1 MITAIKN
8 ILLLSAVAISTVVSG
23 QDNDPKAKKVLDE
36 LSKKTQAF
44 STITASFT
52 STLENKQAGM
62 EVTQEG
68 TIKLKGTKFNLVL
81 DDYLILSDGYAT
93 WTVAAADNEVYIDDA
108 SALTGGDI
116 NPTELFT
123 LWEKGFKYNHKGEVN
138 VGGTTCHHIN
148 LYPLKP
154 QEKNYHTIRLY
165 IDKAGME
172 IKKVVVMGKSGDI
185 YTYVVKSFTPNN
197 GMDEKLFVFDKSK
210 YPGISVIDNRL

>member
-108 SALTGGDI
+108 
-116 NPTELFT
+116 
-123 LWEKGFKYNHKGEVN
+123 
-138 VGGTTCHHIN
+138 
-148 LYPLKP
+148 
-154 QEKNYHTIRLY
+154 
-165 IDKAGME
+165 
-172 IKKVVVMGKSGDI
+172 
-185 YTYVVKSFTPNN
+185 
-197 GMDEKLFVFDKSK
+197 
-210 YPGISVIDNRL
+210 